1 MSDNVLTS
9 SKDDSLEAKEL
20 PLIVLDGSNQP
31 YCQLIKSVDENGHKN
46 IKAYLQGEILD
57 VDEYVELIDALFSA
71 DSEDKIYIYIDSP
84 GGHISAGSII
94 SSAIDACKGE
104 VYTVARGLCASA
116 G

>member
-46 IKAYLQGEILD
+46 VKAYLQNYNVKTETNYRKLLCLYDLKKYGNLNMETILQEI
-57 VDEYVELIDALFSA
+57 
-71 DSEDKIYIYIDSP
+71 
-84 GGHISAGSII
+84 
-94 SSAIDACKGE
+94 
-104 VYTVARGLCASA
+104 
-116 G
+116 